1 MADPGTGCECL
12 CMLWSL
18 ALLVPL
24 LMAPA
29 AVYAEKLPL
38 WELGFG
44 GGVIRIPDYRGSD
57 EAGVYPYPFIMPVYR
72 GRFLQADEEGIKG
85 VLGESSRLRL
95 DLSFYGN
102 VPVSNDNDARKG
114 MDDLDPILELGPML
128 RYKPWQRPEHRQSII
143 FDVPVRAAIAFGK
156 GLEYVGFGVTPRLSY
171 RRTLGPVGGKRGG
184 RNWKWSISGEALWGS
199 GGLHRY
205 YYQVDPADAT
215 AARPAYDAAAG
226 FGGTRFRTSVYRRNP
241 KQLVSFYAVYDNVSG
256 AVFEDSP
263 LVRRDGGFTVG
274 FVVTWF
280 LAQSNK
286 LVEVRQWEWNHK

>member
-1 MADPGTGCECL
+1 
-12 CMLWSL
+12 MLRSL
-18 ALLVPL
+18 GLLISL
-24 LMAPA
+24 LAVTA
-29 AVYAEKLPL
+29 AVQADKLPL

-72 GRFLQADEEGIKG
+72 GRFLQADEEGIRG
-85 VLGESSRLRL
+85 VLGESSRFRL

-102 VPVSNDNDARKG
+102 VPVSNDNDARQG

-128 RYKPWQRPEHRQSII
+128 RFKPWQTPARQQSII
-143 FDVPVRAAIAFGK
+143 FDVPVRAAIAVGN
-156 GLEYVGFGVTPRLSY
+156 GLDYVGFGVTPRLSY
-171 RRTLGPVGGKRGG
+171 RRALGPVGSHRGT

-199 GGLHRY
+199 GDLHRY

-215 AARPAYDAAAG
+215 ATRPAYDADAG
-226 FGGTRFRTSVYRRNP
+226 FGGTRFRTSIYRRDP
-241 KQLVSFYAVYDNVSG
+241 KKLISVYAVYDDVSG

-263 LVRRDGGFTVG
+263 LVRRLGGFTVG

-280 LAQSNK
+280 LVQSDEQ
-286 LVEVRQWEWNHK
+286 VEVRQWEWSND

>member
-1 MADPGTGCECL
+1 MLRSLGLLISLLAVSTAGQAD
-12 CMLWSL
+12 
-18 ALLVPL
+18 
-24 LMAPA
+24 
-29 AVYAEKLPL
+29 KLPL

-85 VLGESSRLRL
+85 VLGESSRFRL

-114 MDDLDPILELGPML
+114 MDDLEPILEVGPML
-128 RYKPWQRPEHRQSII
+128 RIKPWQTPAHQQSII
-143 FDVPVRAAIAFGK
+143 FDVPVRAAIAVGK
-156 GLEYVGFGVTPRLSY
+156 GLDYVGFGVTPRLSY
-171 RRTLGPVGGKRGG
+171 RRALGPVGSNRGSP
-184 RNWKWSISGEALWGS
+184 NWKWSISGEALWGS

-205 YYQVDPADAT
+205 YYQVDPQDAT
-215 AARPAYDAAAG
+215 ATRPAYDAQPG
-226 FGGTRFRTSVYRRNP
+226 FGGTRFRTSIYRRDP
-241 KQLVSFYAVYDNVSG
+241 KKLISFYAVYDDVSG

-263 LVRRDGGFTVG
+263 LVRRQGGFTVG

-280 LAQSNK
+280 LVQSDEQ
-286 LVEVRQWEWNHK
+286 VEVRQWEWSND